1 MKWIKE
7 KVFLFFLI
15 YSIVLTGCANKNLK
29 INTTGLEKNC
39 QYGYMD
45 YAVSEDE
52 VGLKETV
59 ENKICENEA
68 VENETIEK
76 SSFLTA
82 NWTDYDIL
90 MGHSIEP
97 EDSGRGWEFSVA
109 DIDFDGTLEL
119 LVTFTANHCGH
130 NALYIY
136 KQEDGRVVPYA
147 DTYAVFGKYIASDID
162 YKAISPYMDIDL
174 LAAYQNQNHE
184 YRYLSL
190 DYSIFGGNERGDIGT
205 VTLYE
210 TILGKQAAPVKLAEI
225 SYDLPEDN
233 VEMYFCGEPVHD
245 ADELKD
251 RLDAY
256 MEGYTEAEIKYETA
270 EKSFAR
276 DIVAQD
282 DAYKAEELQELY
294 ESLEKLLVETG
305 TELDQ

>member
-15 YSIVLTGCANKNLK
+15 YSIVLTACANKNLK
-29 INTTGLEKNC
+29 INTTGFEKNC

-52 VGLKETV
+52 VDLKETV
-59 ENKICENEA
+59 ENKICENEV
-68 VENETIEK
+68 VENETIEE
-76 SSFLTA
+76 SSFLTVD
-82 NWTDYDIL
+82 WTDYDIL
-90 MGHSIEP
+90 MGHFIEP

-119 LVTFTANHCGH
+119 LVTFAANHCGH

-136 KQEDGRVVPYA
+136 KQEDGRVVPYV
-147 DTYAVFGKYIASDID
+147 DTYAIFGKYVTSDID
-162 YKAISPYMDIDL
+162 YKAISSYMDIDL

-184 YRYLSL
+184 YCYLSL

-233 VEMYFCGEPVHD
+233 VEMHFREEKVHD
-245 ADELKD
+245 AGELKD
-251 RLDAY
+251 RLEAY
-256 MEGYTEAEIKYETA
+256 MEGYTEVEIKYETA

-294 ESLEKLLVETG
+294 ESLEKLLMQKDIERKK
-305 TELDQ
+305 